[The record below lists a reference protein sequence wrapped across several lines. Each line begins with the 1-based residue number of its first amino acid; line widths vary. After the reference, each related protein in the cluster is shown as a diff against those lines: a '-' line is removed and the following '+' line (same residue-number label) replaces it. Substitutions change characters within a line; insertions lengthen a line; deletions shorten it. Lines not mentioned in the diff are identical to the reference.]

1 MTFCDL
7 LPYFEQFPIT
17 KTKRKP
23 PFPARTWPKR
33 RFFTGARL
41 RQKANRNILPER
53 GIAHPG
59 WPGIPLSGICRMAA
73 ALKYGEYSARFISKQ
88 NRKAPTATRHLPP
101 CSGFAMPRS
110 SGRIFAFLCHSRF
123 SRRTFVFCVARA
135 LPVPAARTLPRDGA
149 LDIPAALP
157 GKSAFFPLKCPIR
170 R

>member
-1 MTFCDL
+1 MTCFLILNSSQLPKQKENLRFRPAHGRNGGFL
-7 LPYFEQFPIT
+7 LVRGSG
-17 KTKRKP
+17 RKQT
-23 PFPARTWPKR
+23 ATSCRKV
-33 RFFTGARL
+33 RL
-41 RQKANRNILPER
+41 
-53 GIAHPG
+53 AHPG

-88 NRKAPTATRHLPP
+88 SRKAPTATRHLPP

-123 SRRTFVFCVARA
+123 SRRTFVFSVARA
-135 LPVPAARTLPRDGA
+135 LPVPAARTLPWDGA
-149 LDIPAALP
+149 LGNPAALP